1 MRPFK
6 RLFAFALILGLSACA
21 TQPSGHAK
29 KYASNAERE
38 AAARAGDGNA
48 AYDIGWDACL
58 KEPAAQQGRETVKWL
73 TRAARSGDWQTRLNA
88 QQMLGLHYLAR
99 VNYHGGPDQEWTY
112 DPRKTKGEVRFCTGS
127 RRSAANDAL
136 AEKWLKACAAKH
148 YIAQNSCDENLGK
161 LYYDQKKWAKAYKAF
176 VFIAAWHENGIY
188 EYGRYFDGRLS
199 DLPPSKRD
207 PLDRDW
213 KRVKPL
219 LQEAARHL
227 TRAETDRIDAKV
239 RSYVRAS
246 NWRWDR
252 ELGRGKVNR

>member
-1 MRPFK
+1 MQAFK
-6 RLFAFALILGLSACA
+6 PVLILALMLGLAGCGAQQS
-21 TQPSGHAK
+21 TQSK
-29 KYASNAERE
+29 KYASNADRE
-38 AAARAGDGNA
+38 AAARAGDGYA

-58 KEPAAQQGRETVKWL
+58 KEPAAQQGRDTVKWL
-73 TRAARSGDWQTRLNA
+73 TQATRSHDYQTRLNA

-99 VNYHGGPDQEWTY
+99 VNYNSGPDQEWTY

-136 AEKWLKACAAKH
+136 AEKWLKACAAEH
-148 YIAQNSCDENLGK
+148 FISQNACDENLGK

-188 EYGRYFDGRLS
+188 EYGKYFEGRLS

-219 LQEAARHL
+219 MQEAAKHL
-227 TRAETDRIDAKV
+227 PRPETNRIDNKA
-239 RSYVRAS
+239 RSEVRAS
-246 NWRWDR
+246 NWRGFRNDAR
-252 ELGRGKVNR
+252 